1 MAVQRNDETAKK
13 NILTS
18 LNESGAII
26 YSMTY
31 EITCIYTD
39 ILVIGIQKAQALKKL
54 NFGLGTYIQTYLIN
68 TDTEEPILDRKWLLP
83 PPYSASL

>member
-31 EITCIYTD
+31 ES
-39 ILVIGIQKAQALKKL
+39 K
-54 NFGLGTYIQTYLIN
+54 
-68 TDTEEPILDRKWLLP
+68 
-83 PPYSASL
+83 

>member
-1 MAVQRNDETAKK
+1 MKVNK
-13 NILTS
+13 S
-18 LNESGAII
+18 S
-26 YSMTY
+26 
-31 EITCIYTD
+31 CIYTD
-39 ILVIGIQKAQALKKL
+39 ILVIGIQKALALKKL

>member
-39 ILVIGIQKAQALKKL
+39 ILVIGIQEAQALKKL

-68 TDTEEPILDRKWLLP
+68 TGTEEHILDRKWLFP